1 MFRGIQAAVALPA
14 ESGGP
19 FDLINGLP
27 VHPLVV
33 HAAVVLVPLTAIGV
47 MVMAVWPRFS
57 QRHGWLVVGSSL
69 VALGANFVAKES
81 GEGLE
86 DRVGEP
92 GFDHAELGDIMPI
105 FAAALAVVVIVL
117 WLIDRRAPVD
127 GPAPRR
133 ALRIVAAVLAVVVAV
148 ANLVWVYRVGDSG
161 AKSVWTGKVSSSIS
175 GASGDGDGDS
185 DSD

>member
-47 MVMAVWPRFS
+47 IVMAAWPRFS
-57 QRHGWLVVGSSL
+57 QRHGWLVVGTSL
-69 VALGANFVAKES
+69 VALGSSFVAKES

-86 DRVGEP
+86 ERIGEP

-105 FAAALAVVVIVL
+105 FAAALAVAVVVL
-117 WLIDRRAPVD
+117 WLIDRRAPGD

-133 ALRIVAAVLAVVVAV
+133 GLRIVVAILAVLIAV
-148 ANLVWVYRVGDSG
+148 ANMFWVYRVGDSG
-161 AKSVWTGKVSSSIS
+161 AKSVWTGEIASS
-175 GASGDGDGDS
+175 ASGSSGGADGDG
-185 DSD
+185 